1 MRSMVERD
9 ARWSMICEVLN
20 HQASH
25 STTLRVVPLSQLGEE
40 GLRCLMTLSAAL
52 ADDAIAILGKLVGFD
67 TTSRGSNLALIDW
80 VEAHLA
86 AQGVASRRIANLDG
100 DKANLLA
107 TVGPAVAGGVI
118 LSGHTDVVPVDGQPW
133 SSDPFVLT
141 ERGGRLYGRG
151 AADMKGFIA
160 LALAAAPLFREG
172 LTRPVHLAFSYDEE
186 VGCFGAPDMIAV
198 IARDLPRPA
207 LCIVGEPSLMKAVG
221 GHKGAAFFR
230 VVVTG
235 REAHS
240 SQTHLGVSAN
250 MASLEL
256 LASLSALAGNLAAKA
271 DPASP
276 FEPKGTSLTIGR
288 IDGGT
293 AANILARR
301 CEIVFDVRAEPGDD
315 PMAVLTPFI
324 AQVADLD
331 ARLKAHDPETSA
343 VFEVLA
349 NVPSMAPDAGAAEA
363 FVRGLTGDNG
373 PLRAVPYA
381 AEGGQFQGAGFST
394 VICGPGSID
403 QAHQPDE
410 YVEVDQLRQGA
421 AFMIRLAETLRA
433 G

>member
-1 MRSMVERD
+1 MP
-9 ARWSMICEVLN
+9 
-20 HQASH
+20 
-25 STTLRVVPLSQLGEE
+25 T
-40 GLRCLMTLSAAL
+40 AL
-52 ADDAIAILGKLVGFD
+52 TDRAIAILGTLVGFD
-67 TTSRGSNLALIDW
+67 TTSRLSNLALIDW
-80 VEAHLA
+80 VEAYLA
-86 AQGVASRRIANLDG
+86 DLGVAGRRIASPDG
-100 DKANLLA
+100 TKANLLA
-107 TVGPAVAGGVI
+107 SLGPAAPGGVI

-133 SSDPFVLT
+133 TSDPFVLT
-141 ERGGRLYGRG
+141 ERDGRLYGRG
-151 AADMKGFIA
+151 SADMKGFIA
-160 LALAAAPLFREG
+160 LALAAVPLFREG
-172 LTRPVHLAFSYDEE
+172 LKRPVHLAFSYDEE

-207 LCIVGEPSLMKAVG
+207 LAIVGEPSLMRVVS

-240 SQTHLGVSAN
+240 SQPHLGTSAN
-250 MASLEL
+250 MAAAGLIT
-256 LASLSALAGNLAAKA
+256 ALAALSDDLAARA

-293 AANILARR
+293 ATNILARR

-315 PMAVLTPFI
+315 ALAVLTPFR
-324 AQVADLD
+324 ALVAGLD
-331 ARLKAHDPETSA
+331 ARLKARDPDCGATFEILADVPPMAPET
-343 VFEVLA
+343 
-349 NVPSMAPDAGAAEA
+349 DGAAEA

-381 AEGGQFQGAGFST
+381 SEGGQFQGAGVST

-410 YVEVDQLRQGA
+410 YLDVDQLRQGA

>member
-1 MRSMVERD
+1 MP
-9 ARWSMICEVLN
+9 
-20 HQASH
+20 
-25 STTLRVVPLSQLGEE
+25 TT
-40 GLRCLMTLSAAL
+40 AAL
-52 ADDAIAILGKLVGFD
+52 ADRAIAILRQLVSFD

-86 AQGVASRRIANLDG
+86 AQGVTSRRIASHDG

-107 TVGPAVAGGVI
+107 SVGPSVEGGVI

-133 SSDPFVLT
+133 TSDPFVLT
-141 ERGGRLYGRG
+141 DRDGRLYGRG
-151 AADMKGFIA
+151 ASDMKGFIA
-160 LALAAAPLFREG
+160 LALAAVPLFKDG
-172 LTRPVHLAFSYDEE
+172 LRRPVHLALSYDEE
-186 VGCFGAPDMIAV
+186 VGCFGAPDMIAA
-198 IARDLPRPA
+198 IARDLHRPA
-207 LCIVGEPSLMKAVG
+207 LAIVGEPSLMKAVG

-250 MASLEL
+250 MAAVDLIG
-256 LASLSALAGNLAAKA
+256 ALSALADDLTARA

-315 PMAVLTPFI
+315 PMAVLAPFR

-331 ARLKAHDPETSA
+331 VRLKARDPDCGA
-343 VFEVLA
+343 IFEVLA
-349 NVPSMAPDAGAAEA
+349 DVPSMAPDNGAAEA

-381 AEGGQFQGAGFST
+381 AEGGQFQRAGFST

-410 YVEVDQLRQGA
+410 YVEIDQMRQGA

>member
-1 MRSMVERD
+1 MTD
-9 ARWSMICEVLN
+9 AS
-20 HQASH
+20 
-25 STTLRVVPLSQLGEE
+25 
-40 GLRCLMTLSAAL
+40 AL
-52 ADDAIAILGKLVGFD
+52 ADRAIAILGHLVSFD

-80 VEAHLA
+80 VEGYLA
-86 AQGVASRRIANLDG
+86 DHGVTSERIASPDG

-107 TVGPAVAGGVI
+107 SIGPLVEGGVI

-133 SSDPFVLT
+133 TSDPFVLT
-141 ERGGRLYGRG
+141 ERDGRLYGRG
-151 AADMKGFIA
+151 SSDMKGFIA
-160 LALAAAPLFREG
+160 LALAAVPLFREG
-172 LTRPVHLAFSYDEE
+172 LARPVHLAFSYDEE

-207 LCIVGEPSLMKAVG
+207 LAIVGEPSLMKAVG

-230 VVVTG
+230 IVVNG

-250 MASLEL
+250 MAAAEL
-256 LASLSALAGNLAAKA
+256 IATLSALSVELAARA

-315 PMAVLTPFI
+315 PMIVLAPLR
-324 AQVADLD
+324 AQVVDLD
-331 ARLKAHDPETSA
+331 ARLKARDPDCGA
-343 VFEVLA
+343 LFEDLA
-349 NVPSMAPDAGAAEA
+349 NVPSMAPEDGGAAEA

-394 VICGPGSID
+394 VICGPGAID

-410 YVEVDQLRQGA
+410 YVEIDQMHQGA
-421 AFMIRLAETLRA
+421 AFMIRLAERLRA

>member
-1 MRSMVERD
+1 MPD
-9 ARWSMICEVLN
+9 
-20 HQASH
+20 
-25 STTLRVVPLSQLGEE
+25 T
-40 GLRCLMTLSAAL
+40 SADL
-52 ADDAIAILGKLVGFD
+52 TDRAIAILGALVSFD

-80 VEAHLA
+80 VEGYLA
-86 AQGVASRRIANLDG
+86 DHGVAGQRITSPDG

-107 TVGPAVAGGVI
+107 TVGPPVEGGVI

-133 SSDPFVLT
+133 TSDPFTLT
-141 ERGGRLYGRG
+141 ERDGRLYGRG
-151 AADMKGFIA
+151 SSDMKGFIA

-172 LTRPVHLAFSYDEE
+172 LRRPVHLAFSYDEE
-186 VGCFGAPDMIAV
+186 VGCFGAPEMIAT

-230 VVVTG
+230 VVVSG

-250 MASLEL
+250 MAAVEL
-256 LASLSALAGNLAAKA
+256 LSTLSALSTDLAAKA

-315 PMAVLTPFI
+315 PLVVLAPFM

-331 ARLKAHDPETSA
+331 ARLKARDPDCGA
-343 VFEVLA
+343 VFEMLA
-349 NVPSMAPDAGAAEA
+349 NVPSMAPDNGAAEA

-410 YVEVDQLRQGA
+410 YVAIDQMRQGA
-421 AFMIRLAETLRA
+421 AFMVRLAETLRV